1 MAVASSVT
9 SVGTTRVALTVPAN
23 GWVANNGGVPVF
35 LGGST
40 VTADSSST
48 GGLLLKVGDKIGP
61 FVTGGTLNAI
71 VAAEY
76 DESPTA
82 QVAILS
88 GLA

>member
-1 MAVASSVT
+1 MAVANSVT
-9 SVGTTRVALTVPAN
+9 SVGTTRVALTIPPN
-23 GWVANNGGVPVF
+23 GWVANNGGKPVF

-48 GGLLLKVGDKIGP
+48 GGLVLKPGDKIGP

-71 VAAEY
+71 VASEY